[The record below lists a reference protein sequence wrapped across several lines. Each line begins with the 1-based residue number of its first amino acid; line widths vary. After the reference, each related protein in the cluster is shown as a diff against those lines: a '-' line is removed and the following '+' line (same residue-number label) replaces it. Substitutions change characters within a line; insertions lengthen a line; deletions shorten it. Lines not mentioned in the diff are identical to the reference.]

1 MFRLGFSRPLAFA
14 GHSPEAQRSMRA
26 AWQPGHRRKTGAA
39 VAASGPGGDLRDA
52 VFRRLFDE
60 HWARVRHHLE
70 CFIDNQEEVDELA
83 AEVFVVAWRKLD
95 PSNPMPVT
103 WFLRTADNKMRDRAR
118 RTRSKERAWE
128 ALARGAETPG
138 SGLDPLEALAVR
150 TAIAA
155 LSARERQVVVL
166 TYWDDLSAREVAE
179 VLRSS
184 EGAVW
189 TTLTRAR
196 AKLRDQLEGGGPR

>member
-1 MFRLGFSRPLAFA
+1 
-14 GHSPEAQRSMRA
+14 MRA
-26 AWQPGHRRKTGAA
+26 AWVPNRRRRTNAA
-39 VAASGPGGDLRDA
+39 AAASGHGGDHKDV

-60 HWARVRHHLE
+60 HWSRVRHHLE
-70 CFIDNQEEVDELA
+70 CFVDNQAEVDELT

-103 WFLRTADNKMRDRAR
+103 WFLRTADNKIRDRAR

-128 ALARGAETPG
+128 ALVRGVEAPG
-138 SGLDPLEALAVR
+138 PGLDLLEALAVR
-150 TAIAA
+150 TAIAE

-179 VLRSS
+179 VLRTS

-196 AKLRDQLEGGGPR
+196 TKLREKLEGGGPR

>member
-1 MFRLGFSRPLAFA
+1 MFRLGYSRPLVFA
-14 GHSPEAQRSMRA
+14 GHSPETQRSMRA
-26 AWQPGHRRKTGAA
+26 AWVPNRRRRTNAA
-39 VAASGPGGDLRDA
+39 AAASGHGGDHKDV

-60 HWARVRHHLE
+60 HWSRVRHHLE
-70 CFIDNQEEVDELA
+70 CFVDNQEEVDELT

-103 WFLRTADNKMRDRAR
+103 WFLRTADNKIRDRAR

-128 ALARGAETPG
+128 ALVRGVEAPG
-138 SGLDPLEALAVR
+138 PGLDPLEALAVR
-150 TAIAA
+150 TAIAE
-155 LSARERQVVVL
+155 LNARERQVVVL

-179 VLRSS
+179 VLRTS

-196 AKLRDQLEGGGPR
+196 TKLREKLEGGGPR